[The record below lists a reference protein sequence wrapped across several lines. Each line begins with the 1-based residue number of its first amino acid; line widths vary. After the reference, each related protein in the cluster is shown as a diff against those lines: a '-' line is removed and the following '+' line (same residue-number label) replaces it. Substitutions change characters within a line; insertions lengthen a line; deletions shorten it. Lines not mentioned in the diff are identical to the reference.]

1 MKQVYREWI
10 GLIAAVFA
18 VAGVA
23 ALVLLVFV
31 LILKRSVS

>member
-10 GLIAAVFA
+10 GLFAAVFA
-18 VAGVA
+18 VTGVA